1 MAEPVAFVPVVV
13 ATVAIKDLKTAL
25 AWYEEKLQM
34 PMVYA
39 VDDIGWAE
47 ITTPVPGL
55 TIGLSTNAA
64 GAGVGENVVLTL
76 GVADIDAAR
85 ATLESRGV
93 QFTGPTDELP
103 GMVKLATFHDLDGNM
118 FMLAQTLMQ
127 QS

>member
-1 MAEPVAFVPVVV
+1 MV

-34 PMVYA
+34 PMVYS
-39 VDDIGWAE
+39 VDEIGWAE

-55 TIGLSTNAA
+55 TIGLSSNSDH
-64 GAGVGENVVLTL
+64 AGVGENVVLTL

-103 GMVKLATFHDLDGNM
+103 GMVRLATFHDLDGNM
-118 FMLAQTLMQ
+118 FMLAQTLMEQ
-127 QS
+127 P